1 MTTYANLTRA
11 TSTSNG
17 RLTLTASLRA
27 AGVLLSA
34 LALADVAAAQAALR
48 EWKGGIFR
56 PAQGTWLMEPT
67 PGNGLNL
74 VPQDPSVTSRVDILL
89 PPVGNTGVAENVRLD
104 LAPLDPTGTLIQP
117 GAELTFISRGT
128 VAGVADQTIGT
139 LQLVK
144 QPGGRVQY
152 QYDFGAIGATSYTV
166 EFWYD
171 TTLLGVSTGVPG
183 GLGGGPLCLPN
194 CDAHPWC
201 CWTMQAYYWN
211 GHWHNSWLCAVPID
225 WQGQMYNTN
234 RMVVTPENPTLPV
247 GELTGCSLES
257 RGIPFLPLNDM
268 VLTGFAPIGASY
280 CNANPNSTGMAGYIS
295 ALGSGL
301 VSANDLDLYA
311 FQLPNNAFG
320 YFIVSPF
327 QAFVPNAGGAQGN
340 LCVGLN
346 TGRYR
351 SQLGNT
357 GLNGSLGVHVDLT
370 AIPQPN
376 GTVAAQAGQTWN
388 FQCWHRD
395 ANPHTTSNFT
405 SAYSILFQ

>member
-1 MTTYANLTRA
+1 MTTHANLTSA
-11 TSTSNG
+11 TSTSSG
-17 RLTLTASLRA
+17 SRALVHKLRA

-34 LALADVAAAQAALR
+34 LALADSSSAQTTLH
-48 EWKGGIFR
+48 EWKGGIFQASLGGWTMETT
-56 PAQGTWLMEPT
+56 PAQ
-67 PGNGLNL
+67 GLNL

-89 PPVGNTGVAENVRLD
+89 PPVGNTGIQENVQLD
-104 LAPLDPTGTLIQP
+104 LAALDPTGTLLQP
-117 GAELTFISRGT
+117 GAELTFTSRGT
-128 VAGVADQTIGT
+128 VGGVADQPIGT

-152 QYDFGAIGATSYTV
+152 QYDFGAIGATTYTV
-166 EFWYD
+166 EFWD
-171 TTLLGVSTGVPG
+171 NTTLLGVSTGVVG

-201 CWTMQAYYWN
+201 CWTAQVYYWN
-211 GHWHNSWLCAVPID
+211 GHWYNTWLCAVPID

-247 GELTGCSLES
+247 GELTGCSIES
-257 RGIPFLPLNDM
+257 RGIPLIPLADM
-268 VLTGFAPIGASY
+268 VLTGYAPIGANY
-280 CNANPNSTGMAGYIS
+280 CNANPNSTGLPGTIS

-301 VSANDLDLYA
+301 VAANDLDLYA
-311 FQLPNNAFG
+311 FQLPHNAFG

-327 QAFVPNAGGAQGN
+327 QAFIPNAGGAQGN

-346 TGRYR
+346 TGRFR

-357 GLNGSLGVHVDLT
+357 GTAGYLVVHVDLT
-370 AIPQPN
+370 DMPQPN
-376 GTVAAQAGQTWN
+376 GSVAVQAGQTWN

-395 ANPHTTSNFT
+395 ANPTTTSNFT
-405 SAYSILFQ
+405 SGYSITF